1 MSLKLIYITNQ
12 EEIAIIAEN
21 NGVDLIFI
29 DLEIKG
35 KEKRQKGRDTVI
47 SKHHFED
54 IIKIKKVLNN
64 SKLIVRVNPINI
76 SSKKEIDKVINNGAD
91 IIMLPYFKTVEEV
104 ETFLESVDK
113 RIKTCLLVE
122 TASAVEKIDEI
133 LKLEGIDSI
142 YIGLNDLHLS
152 YRMKFLFEP
161 LANGTVEKLCSKFKK
176 KGIPYGF
183 GGVASLG
190 KGFLP
195 AEKIIPEH
203 YRLGSSMVILSRSF
217 CNTGVITDL
226 NEIERLFKIEL
237 KHFREYEAEIQKKDD
252 KFFEENRIE
261 LVKKVEE
268 IISNIK

>member
-1 MSLKLIYITNQ
+1 MSLKLIYITNR
-12 EEIAIIAEN
+12 EEIAKIAEN
-21 NGVDLIFI
+21 NGVGFIFI
-29 DLEIKG
+29 DLETKG

-47 SKHHFED
+47 SKHHFKD
-54 IIKIKKVLNN
+54 IIKIKEVLNS

-76 SSKKEIDKVINNGAD
+76 SSKREIDKVINNGAD

-104 ETFLESVDK
+104 KNFLEYVDK

-133 LKLEGIDSI
+133 LKLEGIDLI
-142 YIGLNDLHLS
+142 YIGLNDLHIS
-152 YRMKFLFEP
+152 YGMKFLFEP
-161 LANGTVEKLCSKFKK
+161 LANGTVEKLCSKLKA

-183 GGVASLG
+183 GGIASLG
-190 KGFLP
+190 RGFLP

-217 CNTGVITDL
+217 CNTDVITDL
-226 NEIERLFKIEL
+226 NEIENLFKTEL
-237 KHFREYEAEIQKKDD
+237 KRFREYEEEIKKRED
-252 KFFEENRIE
+252 KFFEDNRIE